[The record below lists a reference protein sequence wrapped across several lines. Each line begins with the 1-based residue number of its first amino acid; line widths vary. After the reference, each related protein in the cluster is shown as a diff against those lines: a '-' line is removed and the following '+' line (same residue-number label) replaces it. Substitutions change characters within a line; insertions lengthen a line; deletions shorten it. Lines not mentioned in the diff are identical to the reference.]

1 MTGRKKGNHT
11 NEKINYQFI
20 FYEQRNTYHKAQFL
34 PFSTTNVKVVIII
47 INSSRSS
54 SSSSSGSG
62 SSIILFYFLFEKL
75 EIYNCLQCFYLIFK
89 TIINMRYSMLPH
101 LYPVNTTTDS
111 RHRIKIVDTEERQ
124 SRNSNTNRSTIS
136 NTNRSSNSS
145 SNTFSIILSYLFF
158 QPLFK
163 LIMSNKPHL
172 SEFYN
177 VYKDSRNKWGFP
189 INKLNLNIDNYK
201 TPIVIILTCQ
211 GIYAY
216 TNDISSLLK
225 KSGKFFF
232 ILSVWCFLKLLLYVI
247 ITILSF
253 AFISNEKM
261 NSSLYY
267 YGSRSIY
274 FNYFMEIIITIN
286 IVKSVLTL
294 FTGTKVSKRQKVQ
307 YIFSCIRTCTILK
320 TKIRKDLE
328 KQSFLFDYDSYGTFM
343 TDFQSVKNYV

>member
-1 MTGRKKGNHT
+1 
-11 NEKINYQFI
+11 
-20 FYEQRNTYHKAQFL
+20 
-34 PFSTTNVKVVIII
+34 
-47 INSSRSS
+47 
-54 SSSSSGSG
+54 
-62 SSIILFYFLFEKL
+62 
-75 EIYNCLQCFYLIFK
+75 
-89 TIINMRYSMLPH
+89 
-101 LYPVNTTTDS
+101 
-111 RHRIKIVDTEERQ
+111 
-124 SRNSNTNRSTIS
+124 
-136 NTNRSSNSS
+136 
-145 SNTFSIILSYLFF
+145 
-158 QPLFK
+158 
-163 LIMSNKPHL
+163 MSNKPHL

-201 TPIVIILTCQ
+201 TRKTKIFLYVLWNTVLFIYLLEFFLNLLFVLYIPYINIISKTIFFFSIFDLAIVIILTCQ

-294 FTGTKVSKRQKVQ
+294 FTGQKVQ